1 MQNINKEE
9 FKKSIEDYTKVLFRK
24 SVSEASKQQLFQ
36 AVSYSVKDL
45 IIDQWMATHREY
57 EDKDIERLSL
67 ILTLKNIGL
76 SNETILKYI
85 ELNEQGAH
93 TKKQQI
99 QVLKLERQKLLDSI
113 HNQQKNIDSL
123 DYLIYQLKDKEKI
136 KHGEQK

>member
-1 MQNINKEE
+1 MRIKEVSKR
-9 FKKSIEDYTKVLFRK
+9 FNVSITALRYYEKVGLFEDVNR
-24 SVSEASKQQLFQ
+24 VNG
-36 AVSYSVKDL
+36 
-45 IIDQWMATHREY
+45 IREY

-123 DYLIYQLKDKEKI
+123 DYLIYQLKDKENI

>member
-1 MQNINKEE
+1 MRIKEVSKR
-9 FKKSIEDYTKVLFRK
+9 FNVSITALRYYEKVGLFED
-24 SVSEASKQQLFQ
+24 
-36 AVSYSVKDL
+36 
-45 IIDQWMATHREY
+45 
-57 EDKDIERLSL
+57 DKDIERLSL

>member
-1 MQNINKEE
+1 MRIKEVSKR
-9 FKKSIEDYTKVLFRK
+9 FNVSITALRYYEKVGLFEDVNR
-24 SVSEASKQQLFQ
+24 VNG
-36 AVSYSVKDL
+36 
-45 IIDQWMATHREY
+45 IREY

-93 TKKQQI
+93 TK
-99 QVLKLERQKLLDSI
+99 LERQKLLDSI

>member
-1 MQNINKEE
+1 MRIKEVSKR
-9 FKKSIEDYTKVLFRK
+9 FNVSITALRYYEKVGLFEDVNR
-24 SVSEASKQQLFQ
+24 VNG
-36 AVSYSVKDL
+36 
-45 IIDQWMATHREY
+45 IREY

-67 ILTLKNIGL
+67 ILTLKN
-76 SNETILKYI
+76 I

>member
-1 MQNINKEE
+1 MRIKEVSKR
-9 FKKSIEDYTKVLFRK
+9 FNVSITALRYYEKVGLFEDVNR
-24 SVSEASKQQLFQ
+24 VNG
-36 AVSYSVKDL
+36 
-45 IIDQWMATHREY
+45 IREY

-113 HNQQKNIDSL
+113 HNQLKNIDSL

>member
-1 MQNINKEE
+1 MIIKEVSKR
-9 FKKSIEDYTKVLFRK
+9 FNVSITALRYYEKVGLFEDVNR
-24 SVSEASKQQLFQ
+24 VNG
-36 AVSYSVKDL
+36 
-45 IIDQWMATHREY
+45 IREY

>member
-1 MQNINKEE
+1 MKIKE
-9 FKKSIEDYTKVLFRK
+9 
-24 SVSEASKQQLFQ
+24 VSEKYNVPMTALRYYEKAGLFNQ
-36 AVSYSVKDL
+36 VKR
-45 IIDQWMATHREY
+45 INGIREY
-57 EDKDIERLSL
+57 DDLDIERLSL

>member
-1 MQNINKEE
+1 MRIKEVSKR
-9 FKKSIEDYTKVLFRK
+9 FNVSITALRYYEKVGLFEDVNR
-24 SVSEASKQQLFQ
+24 VNG
-36 AVSYSVKDL
+36 
-45 IIDQWMATHREY
+45 IREY

-136 KHGEQK
+136 KPVSYTHLLMILNILFCNVKMIY

>member
-1 MQNINKEE
+1 MRIKEVSKR
-9 FKKSIEDYTKVLFRK
+9 FNVSITALRYYEKVGLFEDVNR
-24 SVSEASKQQLFQ
+24 VNG
-36 AVSYSVKDL
+36 
-45 IIDQWMATHREY
+45 IREY
-57 EDKDIERLSL
+57 EA
-67 ILTLKNIGL
+67 
-76 SNETILKYI
+76 ILKYI

-123 DYLIYQLKDKEKI
+123 DYLIYQLKAKEKI